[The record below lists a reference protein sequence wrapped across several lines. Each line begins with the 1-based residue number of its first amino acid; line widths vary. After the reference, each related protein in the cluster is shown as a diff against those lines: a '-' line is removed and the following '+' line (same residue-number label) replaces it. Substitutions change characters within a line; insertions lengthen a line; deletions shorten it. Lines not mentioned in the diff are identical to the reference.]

1 LVAGVVITYNPDRD
15 IAVRLAAIRRE
26 CGKVF
31 VVDNGSEPASLK
43 ALRLA
48 AKKARVKLV
57 ELGEN
62 TGIAHAQ
69 NVGLELAFKAGAQ
82 GVLLFDHDSIPRAGY
97 AKAIATAYNEL
108 RARLDAPV
116 ILGGRV
122 FDINKREFALHP
134 VYTRLGFSRRASA
147 PGEFTGPLLMVI
159 ASGSYVSREIYAA
172 LGGMRED
179 LFIDY
184 VDWEF
189 CLRARTKCGFLT
201 YITGDAVLEH
211 ARGVR
216 TGRKVFGFV
225 VHPPGYSAFR
235 YGYIFRNR
243 ARMLKEYF
251 FKNRAFVIFEVVSFV
266 RDVLLIFAE
275 PRPFRLLAVAVKA
288 WFRGMVN
295 WAAKPVARRASS

>member
-1 LVAGVVITYNPDRD
+1 M
-15 IAVRLAAIRRE
+15 
-26 CGKVF
+26 
-31 VVDNGSEPASLK
+31 
-43 ALRLA
+43 LRLA
-48 AKKARVKLV
+48 ANKARVKLI

-69 NVGLELAFKAGAQ
+69 NVGLERAFKDRAE
-82 GVLLFDHDSIPRAGY
+82 GVLLFDHDSVPRAGY
-97 AKAIATAYNEL
+97 AKAIAGAYADL
-108 RARLDAPV
+108 RGRLNAPV
-116 ILGGRV
+116 IVGGRV
-122 FDINKREFALHP
+122 FDVNKREFARHP

-159 ASGSYVSREIYAA
+159 ASGSYVSRAIYAA
-172 LGGMRED
+172 LGGMREG

-189 CLRARTKCGFLT
+189 CLRAKQVAGFQT

-211 ARGVR
+211 ARGLR

-243 ARMLKEYF
+243 ARMLREYF
-251 FKNRAFVIFEVVSFV
+251 FKNRAFVFFEVVSFV
-266 RDVLLIFAE
+266 RDVLLILAE
-275 PRPFRLLAVAVKA
+275 PRPFRLLAIAGRA
-288 WFRGMVN
+288 WFGGML
-295 WAAKPVARRASS
+295 WRAGGGSS